1 MSLAGLAKLSIPHEI
16 ARQSLNVTLGQN
28 SVLKRGKLKRELA
41 RLGKQFQNLPSTLRD
56 LQPMFF
62 DRFLSTL
69 YYDYFLAHKVES
81 IEGGLP
87 RREKVAIFLIYP
99 NLGLTIGHIESLK
112 CILSAGYSPLIVSNC
127 VLSEDDIQRLR
138 PLAYRILVR
147 PNYGY
152 DFGGYR
158 DGIRLLKGDHASLSN
173 LVILNDSCW
182 FPLPNSKNW
191 LEIAEGMGV
200 DFAGA
205 LSHSGPKWINAINN
219 PQTTHSQRRRYQEH
233 FHFCSFALMFSRGA
247 LRREEFWSFWDH
259 LRLSSSK
266 DRTVKYGE
274 QALSTFMFKNGF
286 SHMVA
291 VSQEDLAESIKN
303 LRPPQQTE
311 ELQIF
316 HAEGGYPAYA
326 LTEHLWTQ
334 FDYMFLKKKLNGT
347 PVDFKSA
354 PLKEF
359 AKAAGRLLCDV
370 NEPTNVPE
378 DVH

>member
-1 MSLAGLAKLSIPHEI
+1 MHLVWLAKLSIPAEI
-16 ARQSLNVTLGQN
+16 MRRSLSITLGQN
-28 SVLKRGKLKRELA
+28 FVLKKGKLKRELA
-41 RLGKQFQNLPSTLRD
+41 RIAKQVQNLPVTLRD
-56 LQPMFF
+56 LPPVFF
-62 DRFLSTL
+62 DRFLSTK

-81 IEGGLP
+81 TQGDLP
-87 RREKVAIFLIYP
+87 HRGKVAIFLIYP
-99 NLGLTIGHIESLK
+99 NLGLTIGHIDSLK

-127 VLSEDDIQRLR
+127 VLSEDDIQRLK
-138 PLAYRILVR
+138 PLAHRILVR

-158 DGIRLLKGDHASLSN
+158 DGIRLLKGDRASLSN

-205 LSHSGPKWINAINN
+205 LSHSGPKWINAIND
-219 PQTTHSQRRRYQEH
+219 QHLTHSQRRRHQEH

-247 LRREEFWSFWDH
+247 LDSEEFWNFWDR

-291 VSQEDLAESIKN
+291 VSEEDLAESIN
-303 LRPPQQTE
+303 SLRLPQQTE

-316 HAEGGYPAYA
+316 HVEGGYPAYA

-354 PLKEF
+354 PLKDF
-359 AKAAGRLLCDV
+359 AKAAGRRLRDV
-370 NEPTNVPE
+370 NELANVLE